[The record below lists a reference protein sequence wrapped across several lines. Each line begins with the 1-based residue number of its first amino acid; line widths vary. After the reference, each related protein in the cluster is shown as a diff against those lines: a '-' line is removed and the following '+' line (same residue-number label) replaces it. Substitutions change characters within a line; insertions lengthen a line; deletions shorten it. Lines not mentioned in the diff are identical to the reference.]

1 MRGDGRVGR
10 VTPVPRRGD
19 MTLVGRALEGRG
31 NVNPVDEVETR
42 GSDDT
47 DGSRGADPR
56 VGSRIGR

>member
-1 MRGDGRVGR
+1 
-10 VTPVPRRGD
+10 